1 MGPAL
6 TSPRIL
12 PAVAGAGAIPPG
24 GGGAMVLLT
33 SERILFPV
41 VTASLTVL
49 AAWAFIGGGVVAWT
63 SRPGNRIGPLMV
75 IAGLLLLAGSLS
87 AAEHPLPF
95 TVGVLV
101 APLSTAVFAHLLPAF
116 PSGRLGSTSERV
128 VVGLAYADATVL
140 QLVMLL
146 FMDYRTAPGC
156 PCPRNLLFVRRA
168 DVLHQSLMTTQRALA
183 LAIVVALVTILV
195 QRWRHASRP
204 LRRSLG
210 PVLATGSVATV
221 LSGCALVLT
230 QVSDSAAG
238 VGLGL
243 AATTAI
249 AFVPVGFLVG
259 LLRSRLARGAVGEL
273 VLELGGPLAPGELA
287 GALARALGDPS
298 LELVYRRPDSDT
310 YVALAGDPVTLPD
323 DPARRAVS
331 HVVRDG
337 RRIAAVTYDPAL
349 RENPDLVESACSAAG
364 LAIDNERLQ
373 AELRARLADLH
384 ASRARL
390 VDATEVERRRIE
402 RDLHDGTQ
410 QRLVAMGMTLGLLD
424 ARLPDAP
431 HARPLVAEART
442 ALATALAELRDLT
455 HGIYPTV
462 LTERGL
468 PAALDELCR
477 RAAIPARLVV
487 HTDPGRSS
495 RLSAS
500 VEAAAYYVAS
510 EALTNAAKHSGAAE
524 ARVTLEQAGHRLH
537 LEVADDGVGGAG
549 LAGGTGLRGLADRVE
564 TLGGRLTVVSPPG
577 EGTVLSVELPCG

>member
-12 PAVAGAGAIPPG
+12 PAVAGGGAIPAG
-24 GGGAMVLLT
+24 VGAAMVLLT

-41 VTASLTVL
+41 AAASLTVL

-75 IAGLLLLAGSLS
+75 IAGLLLLVGSLS
-87 AAEHPLPF
+87 AAEPPLPF

-101 APLSTAVFAHLLPAF
+101 APLSTAVFAHLLLAF
-116 PSGRLGSTSERV
+116 PSGRLGPTSERV
-128 VVGLAYADATVL
+128 VVGLAYADAAVL

-221 LSGCALVLT
+221 MSRCALVLT

-238 VGLGL
+238 VVLGL
-243 AATTAI
+243 AATAAI

-273 VLELGGPLAPGELA
+273 VLELGGPVAPGELA

-310 YVALAGDPVTLPD
+310 YVDLAGAPVAVD
-323 DPARRAVS
+323 ESGRRAVS
-331 HVVRDG
+331 YVVRHG
-337 RRIAAVTYDPAL
+337 RRIAAVLYDPAL
-349 RENPDLVESACSAAG
+349 RDNPDLVESASSAAG

-373 AELRARLADLH
+373 AELRARLADLR

-390 VDATEVERRRIE
+390 IDATEAERRRIE

-424 ARLPDAP
+424 ARLRDVPEV
-431 HARPLVAEART
+431 RPLVEEARQ
-442 ALATALAELRDLT
+442 ALAAALSELRDLT
-455 HGIYPTV
+455 QGIYPTV

-468 PAALDELCR
+468 AAALEELCR
-477 RAAIPARLVV
+477 RAAIPTRLDIEA
-487 HTDPGRSS
+487 DPPPGGGPP
-495 RLSAS
+495 AS
-500 VEAAAYYVAS
+500 VAAAGYYVVS
-510 EALTNAAKHSGAAE
+510 EALTNAAKHSGAAQ
-524 ARVTLEQAGHRLH
+524 ARVTVRWQGSRLVVR
-537 LEVADDGVGGAG
+537 VADDGVGGARET
-549 LAGGTGLRGLADRVE
+549 GGTGLRGLADRVE
-564 TLGGRLTVVSPPG
+564 ALDGRLVVVSPAG
-577 EGTVLSVELPCG
+577 QGTVLEVELPCE